1 MRTSVT
7 LLVTILLVGLALAH
21 VQPNRTAAQSGNP
34 TRRQATSKVTIN
46 ATNAA
51 AHPGWRLGTPVR
63 FDNLTVFPVV
73 SDDPASA
80 DEFITLDEGLRSGKV
95 KVTELDASGRRLSL
109 HRRTQAVQTDVQSSG
124 GGAEVNRLA
133 VTNSSGKKLI
143 LIAGEMVIG
152 GKQDRIVGHDCVIEA
167 TNKPVPIDV
176 FCVEH
181 GRWSGEA
188 AFGHN
193 TTSDSDASDLTSRRR
208 NPNPNRLMSPSPP
221 PPPPQMALP
230 KVREKAQA
238 TKDQSEVWA
247 KVAETVT
254 VNNTRSSTGDLKSVY
269 QDKRVTRKLDDYE
282 RAFKGKFS
290 ANDVVGIVAA
300 VNGRI
305 ITADVFA
312 NHALFQAYWPKMLK
326 SYALEAV
333 STPGRQ
339 KQDVERSE
347 AQTFLA
353 RVQGT
358 SADKDASGVYRLVEH
373 QSSKDASFE
382 LESSSKKLL
391 HFNRVSKQ

>member
-7 LLVTILLVGLALAH
+7 LLVSILLVGLALTH
-21 VQPNRTAAQSGNP
+21 LQPSRTAAQSGNP
-34 TRRQATSKVTIN
+34 TRRQATNKVTIN
-46 ATNAA
+46 ATNAP
-51 AHPGWRLGTPVR
+51 AHPGWRLGAPVR

-80 DEFITLDEGLRSGKV
+80 AEFITLDEGLRSGKI
-95 KVTELDASGRRLSL
+95 KVTELDASGRTLNG
-109 HRRTQAVQTDVQSSG
+109 HRRTQAVQANVQSS

-133 VTNSSGKKLI
+133 VTNNSGKKLI

-152 GKQDRIVGHDCVIEA
+152 GKQDRIVGHDCIIEA

-193 TTSDSDASDLTSRRR
+193 TTRDPDTREVASRRR
-208 NPNPNRLMSPSPP
+208 NPNANRLAPRPSPP
-221 PPPPQMALP
+221 PPPMALP
-230 KVREKAQA
+230 KVRGEAQA
-238 TKDQSEVWA
+238 TKDQSGVWA
-247 KVAETVT
+247 KVAETASA
-254 VNNTRSSTGDLKSVY
+254 NNTRSSTGDLKSVY

-282 RAFKGKFS
+282 RALKDKLS
-290 ANDVVGIVAA
+290 ASDVVGIVAA

-305 ITADVFA
+305 ISADVFA

-333 STPGRQ
+333 SSPSQ
-339 KQDVERSE
+339 EKKEVERSE
-347 AQTFLA
+347 ALTFLA

-358 SADKDASGVYRLVEH
+358 SADNDASGVYRLVEH